1 MNTGIQFKFM
11 FLVPFGLFG
20 SVSTDFDLL
29 CFSFIAHKFLNE
41 NIFCDSESVTPTHI
55 GAAHAFSKIQQNFLN
70 RIPKESKQNFDIPR
84 ISVIN

>member
-20 SVSTDFDLL
+20 SVSTDFE
-29 CFSFIAHKFLNE
+29 IEHKFLNE